1 MTSKKNFLGKNLT
14 WKQLP
19 QDWKDESEFGPY
31 NINTDFGACC
41 KFIPHLNFE
50 PFDLSSSIDA
60 IEEFHQLNADARN
73 GEAFGLNIVLNT
85 EQFNYGFRQAHG
97 PGKTVF

>member
-1 MTSKKNFLGKNLT
+1 M
-14 WKQLP
+14 
-19 QDWKDESEFGPY
+19 
-31 NINTDFGACC
+31 
-41 KFIPHLNFE
+41 
-50 PFDLSSSIDA
+50 SSSIDA
-60 IEEFHQLNADARN
+60 VEEFHQLKADARN